1 VTKLIY
7 HAGTPRILFLAFGKL
22 TSLLA
27 GAFFLLLVGPAYV
40 KAGHPPLDTLTT
52 VGLGLVP
59 AFFIAF
65 TTAPFVTHVYLR
77 IPGNVVTGSNKTAL
91 KRFVESGLESS
102 TQITL
107 TTMSLFAKPRHTTVP
122 LGELVPCR
130 RRLGLVN
137 YAREQSAASRAKEA
151 KARKWYHWRP
161 VREFFVMELRAP
173 TRVRYQERKT
183 DQVERWIWT
192 AVEGKLKGR

>member
-1 VTKLIY
+1 MTKLIY

-40 KAGHPPLDTLTT
+40 KAGHPPPDTLAT

-77 IPGNVVTGSNKTAL
+77 VPGSVVASGKTAL
-91 KRFVESGLESS
+91 QRFVDGGLENG

-107 TTMSLFAKPRHTTVP
+107 TTMSLFAKPRHTTMP
-122 LGELVPCR
+122 LSELVPCR

-137 YAREQSAASRAKEA
+137 YARAQSAASRAKEA

-173 TRVRYQERKT
+173 TRVRYQEKKT